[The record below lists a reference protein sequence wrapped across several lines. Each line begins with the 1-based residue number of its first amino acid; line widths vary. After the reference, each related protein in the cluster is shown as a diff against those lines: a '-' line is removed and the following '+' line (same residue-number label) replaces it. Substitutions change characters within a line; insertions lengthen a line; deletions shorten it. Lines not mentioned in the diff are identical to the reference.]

1 MQTTMRKLFIL
12 LTMACAFMFAISC
25 DELGLG
31 DKNGNGVEAITFT
44 DDEVKQ
50 ICIAN
55 WDTNEDG
62 ELSHEEAAAI
72 TDLGDAFKGA
82 EISSFDELKHF
93 TSLKTIAEDA
103 FYGCSDL
110 KSITIPKNV
119 SEIKLC
125 AFYDCASLKSITIPK
140 SVSGIEAYAFYGCSS
155 LTSVT
160 IPDNVIKIEYGVFRN
175 CSGMKSF
182 SGKFASDDNRCLIV
196 DGALNSFA
204 PAGLTTYTIPNEV
217 TVIGVGAFEG
227 YSKLTSVTIPDS
239 VTEIEFMAFSG
250 CSALNSI
257 TIPKGVT
264 FIDEYAFEDCAS
276 LTSVYCMPTTP
287 PEIGEEVFINHSPDL
302 TIFVPKGCA
311 AKYKAQWSEW
321 ENMIAEN
328 NGNNDDVAENQK
340 IYYTATEKVEPDY
353 TASFGANIVS
363 NDFDSTTGQ
372 GVITFDNIVTKVG
385 EEAFR
390 SNLSLTSIAL
400 GDGVT
405 EIGNGAF
412 AGCRNLT
419 SVTIPSSVTTIKGS
433 AFSICTSL
441 TSITIPDNVTEI
453 GSSAFSQ
460 CYELQSVSIGNGITK
475 ISNSLFS
482 SCNKLTD
489 VSLTDN
495 ITEIGENAFNGCSSL
510 TTFTIPNSVTAIS
523 ANTFKGCRSLTA
535 INIHNKITSIGY
547 GAFNGCNGLQ
557 SVTIGNSVTKIEGYA
572 FAVNN
577 VSLASLTIPESVTEI
592 GNKAFSGMTVDELTI
607 NGAVVEAPFTGLF
620 WHTDFTFK
628 KLTIGGNI
636 TKIGERA
643 FAGCKVETL
652 EILNGVTAIES
663 NAFYNCGNLTSVT
676 MPSSITI
683 VYAEAFKDCG
693 NVKRVDISDL
703 AAWCKTEFRGTLA
716 NPIFY
721 NNAKLYLNNK
731 EITELTIP
739 SNVTAIKAYAFA
751 GCSNS
756 LKSVTI
762 PKNVTEIGREA
773 FRNCNTEELIIN
785 SKVIETDY
793 STSSNAGWHDY
804 FNFKKCAIGE
814 SVTSLGNKAFYWMSS
829 MTSITI
835 PNTISKIGNEVFYNC
850 SGLKE
855 VYCEPTTPPTI
866 GERVFTNNSSE
877 LTIHVPK
884 GCSAKYKAQWGE
896 WEDMIADDNGNTAAA
911 ENRKIYY
918 TAIEKVEPN
927 SYVSFGANIV
937 SNDFDSNTGKGVITF
952 DNIVT
957 TFGTDAFRNRNK
969 LTSIIIP
976 NKVTEIGSFAFN
988 NCDNLTSVTIGNSV
1002 TKINNKAFYYCAGLT
1017 SIIIPNN
1024 VTEIGIQAFYLC
1036 VNLTNVTIGN
1046 SVTLIGSEAF
1056 QSCEKLTSVTIPN
1069 NVTEIGNGAFT
1080 NCDNLK
1086 SFYGKFAS
1094 DDNRCLIVNEELNSF
1109 APAGLTTYT
1118 IPNNVTEIGNYA
1130 FYCCSN
1136 LTSITIPNSVTA
1148 IGDFAFYG
1156 CNLTSFYGKF
1166 ASNDN
1171 RCLIVDGVL
1180 NAFARAGLTTYT
1192 IPDSVTEIG
1201 EYVFTNCTSLTSIS
1215 IPDSVVDIGHR
1226 AFEGCIE
1233 LTSVY
1238 CKPKTPPTTG
1248 RYNLWD
1254 AFGRNASDRKI
1265 YVPQESVEAYKNADG
1280 WSNYADAIVGYDF

>member
-12 LTMACAFMFAISC
+12 LTMACAFMFTISC

-72 TDLGDAFKGA
+72 TDLGDVFEGT
-82 EISSFDELKHF
+82 EISSFDELQHF

-125 AFYDCASLKSITIPK
+125 AFLDCASLKSITIPK
-140 SVSGIEAYAFYGCSS
+140 SVSGIENYAFYGCSS

-160 IPDNVIKIEYGVFRN
+160 IPDNVIKIGYGVFRN
-175 CSGMKSF
+175 CSSMKSF
-182 SGKFASDDNRCLIV
+182 SSKFASDDNRCLIV

-217 TVIGVGAFEG
+217 TVIDIGAFEG
-227 YSKLTSVTIPDS
+227 CSKLTSVTIPDS
-239 VTEIEFMAFSG
+239 VTEIGFMAFSG
-250 CSALNSI
+250 CSALNSV

-287 PEIGEEVFINHSPDL
+287 PEIGEEAFINHSPDL

-311 AKYKAQWSEW
+311 AKYKAQWSEWKNMIAENNGNNDDGAENQKIYYTATEKVEPNETASFGANIISNDFDPNTGKGVIIFDDSVTEVGYFAFNLCSNLTSIIIPNSVTEIGMMAFFSCNNLTSVNIPDNVTKIGEEAFEFCSKLTSINIPDGVTEIGSGAFSYCSGLTKVTIPDSVTEIGAKVFMSCSNLTSFYGKFATKDNRCLIVNGELNSFAPANLTTYSIPNDVTKIGDYALYNCDILTDATIPDSVTSIGDYAFYSCNELTSVYCMPTTPPDIGENVFTNHSPDLTIFVPKGCVEDYQTQWSEW

-340 IYYTATEKVEPDY
+340 IYYTATEKVEPNE
-353 TASFGANIVS
+353 TASFGANIIS
-363 NDFDSTTGQ
+363 NDFDPNTGK
-372 GVITFDNIVTKVG
+372 GVIIFDNIVTEVG
-385 EEAFR
+385 KEAFR

-419 SVTIPSSVTTIKGS
+419 TITIPSSVTTIKGS
-433 AFSICTSL
+433 AFSICEKL

-510 TTFTIPNSVTAIS
+510 TTITIPNSVTAIS
-523 ANTFKGCRSLTA
+523 ANTFKNCRSLTA

-572 FAVNN
+572 FSVNN
-577 VSLASLTIPESVTEI
+577 VSLASLTIPKSVTEI
-592 GNKAFSGMTVDELTI
+592 GSNAFSGMTVDELTI

-620 WHTDFTFK
+620 WHTNFTFK

-663 NAFYNCGNLTSVT
+663 NAFLNCRNLTSVT

-716 NPIFY
+716 NPLY
-721 NNAKLYLNNK
+721 YGEAKLYLNNT

-756 LKSVTI
+756 LKSVII

-773 FRNCNTEELIIN
+773 FRNCNADELIIN
-785 SKVIETDY
+785 SKAVETDY
-793 STSSNAGWHDY
+793 LTSANAGWHDY
-804 FNFKKCAIGE
+804 FNFKKCTIGDN
-814 SVTSLGNKAFYWMSS
+814 VTTLGNRAFY
-829 MTSITI
+829 
-835 PNTISKIGNEVFYNC
+835 
-850 SGLKE
+850 
-855 VYCEPTTPPTI
+855 
-866 GERVFTNNSSE
+866 
-877 LTIHVPK
+877 
-884 GCSAKYKAQWGE
+884 GCS
-896 WEDMIADDNGNTAAA
+896 
-911 ENRKIYY
+911 
-918 TAIEKVEPN
+918 
-927 SYVSFGANIV
+927 S
-937 SNDFDSNTGKGVITF
+937 
-952 DNIVT
+952 
-957 TFGTDAFRNRNK
+957 
-969 LTSIIIP
+969 
-976 NKVTEIGSFAFN
+976 
-988 NCDNLTSVTIGNSV
+988 LTSV
-1002 TKINNKAFYYCAGLT
+1002 
-1017 SIIIPNN
+1017 
-1024 VTEIGIQAFYLC
+1024 
-1036 VNLTNVTIGN
+1036 
-1046 SVTLIGSEAF
+1046 
-1056 QSCEKLTSVTIPN
+1056 
-1069 NVTEIGNGAFT
+1069 
-1080 NCDNLK
+1080 
-1086 SFYGKFAS
+1086 
-1094 DDNRCLIVNEELNSF
+1094 
-1109 APAGLTTYT
+1109 
-1118 IPNNVTEIGNYA
+1118 
-1130 FYCCSN
+1130 
-1136 LTSITIPNSVTA
+1136 TIPNSVTA
-1148 IGDFAFYG
+1148 IWYNAFYD
-1156 CNLTSFYGKF
+1156 CNSLTSITIPDSVWWIGY
-1166 ASNDN
+1166 S
-1171 RCLIVDGVL
+1171 
-1180 NAFARAGLTTYT
+1180 AFEACSSLTSIT

-1201 EYVFTNCTSLTSIS
+1201 WY
-1215 IPDSVVDIGHR
+1215 
-1226 AFEGCIE
+1226 AFRDCSS

-1238 CKPKTPPTTG
+1238 CKATTPPTG
-1248 RYNLWD
+1248 GLNM
-1254 AFGRNASDRKI
+1254 FNGNASGRKI
-1265 YVPQESVEAYKNADG
+1265 YVPTASVDAYKAADY
-1280 WSNYADAIVGYDF
+1280 WKAYADDIVGYDF